1 MHNYTILVTNDDG
14 IQSSGLRAVVRT
26 AMKFA
31 NVIVAAPSHQQTATG
46 RGLTGDQ
53 KARFELIDYQVDDVE
68 ITAYQCDCSPALV
81 VRHCMSTICA
91 DCKPD
96 LLISGINYGENL
108 GTNVTSSGTV
118 GAALEAAS
126 FGIPAI
132 AISKQTDIESHH
144 KYTKQDWSVTEHFLE
159 YFSKVLL
166 ESKMPHDV
174 DVLKIDVPQNATTS
188 TPWKI
193 TNLSSL
199 IYYSKVIEK
208 PSVQSRICDAN
219 TVINVDKEALDPKS
233 DVYAISVDK
242 CVSVTPLSVDLTSRV
257 RFSDLQKKLS

>member
-1 MHNYTILVTNDDG
+1 MYDYNVLVTNDDG
-14 IQSSGLRAVVRT
+14 VNSPGIRAVVKT

-31 NVIVAAPSHQQTATG
+31 NVTVAAPSHQQTATG

-53 KARFELIDYQVDDVE
+53 KARFELIDYQVDGVD

-81 VRHCMSTICA
+81 VRHSMSTICA
-91 DCKPD
+91 DSKPD

-132 AISKQTDIESHH
+132 AISKQTEIESHH

-159 YFSKVLL
+159 YFSKILL
-166 ESKMPHDV
+166 ESKMPPDV
-174 DVLKIDVPQNATTS
+174 DVLKIDVPQDATNA

-199 IYYSKVIEK
+199 IYYSKVLTK
-208 PSVQSRICDAN
+208 PSDQSRICDAK

-233 DVYAISVDK
+233 DVYVFSVDK
-242 CVSVTPLSVDLTSRV
+242 CVSVTPLSIDLTSRV
-257 RFSDLQKKLS
+257 SFSNLQKKLS